1 MWHTNIVIGCET
13 GLGKRRP
20 DTALTQLRAL
30 LANRDLTVETRLPTE
45 RQLVE
50 TLGLKRPAVRKAL
63 AVLEAEGQIWRHVG
77 KGTFVGTRPMNGVGD
92 VAAIAR
98 KTNPGEVMRTRVL
111 IEPEVA
117 ALAAFNA
124 TPDHIAE
131 MRLCLQRSRAAA
143 TWRQYESWDNRFHR
157 VIGEAAQNYLLLA
170 LLDTLNAVRR
180 TVTWGRLR
188 PNRDRPAPDHHSFGE
203 HEAIVEAIQ
212 DRDRTRARE
221 AMRAH
226 LLNVE
231 RNLLAT

>member
-1 MWHTNIVIGCET
+1 MN
-13 GLGKRRP
+13 RSP
-20 DTALTQLRAL
+20 DAALTELRAL
-30 LANRDLTVETRLPTE
+30 VATMDPTAANRLPPE

-50 TLGLKRPAVRKAL
+50 TLGLNRPALRKAL

-77 KGTFVGTRPMNGVGD
+77 KGTFVGTRPTSDLGD

-111 IEPEVA
+111 LEPEVA
-117 ALAAFNA
+117 ALAALTA
-124 TPDHIAE
+124 TPEHVAE
-131 MRLCLQRSRAAA
+131 MRFCLQRSRAAA
-143 TWRQYESWDNRFHR
+143 TWRQYEGWDNRLHR
-157 VIGEAAQNYLLLA
+157 LIGEAAQNYLLLA

-188 PNRDRPAPDHHSFGE
+188 ANRDRPAPDHHSFAE
-203 HEAIVEAIQ
+203 HEAIVQAIEE
-212 DRDRTRARE
+212 RDRGRARD

-231 RNLLAT
+231 RKLLAS

>member
-1 MWHTNIVIGCET
+1 MASDV
-13 GLGKRRP
+13 P
-20 DTALTQLRAL
+20 DNALNQLRAI
-30 LANRDLTVETRLPTE
+30 LANRDLNVETRLPTE

-50 TLGLKRPAVRKAL
+50 TLGLTRPAVRKAL

-77 KGTFVGTRPMNGVGD
+77 KGTFIGTRPMNGVGD

-111 IEPEVA
+111 FEPEVA
-117 ALAAFNA
+117 ALAALNA
-124 TPDHIAE
+124 TPDHVAE

-157 VIGEAAQNYLLLA
+157 VIGEAAQNYLMLV

-180 TVTWGRLR
+180 AVTWGRLR
-188 PNRDRPAPDHHSFGE
+188 PDRDRPAPDHHSFGE

>member
-1 MWHTNIVIGCET
+1 LWHTNIVIGCET
-13 GLGKRRP
+13 VLASDVP
-20 DTALTQLRAL
+20 NNALNQLRAI
-30 LANRDLTVETRLPTE
+30 LANRDLNVETRLPTE

-50 TLGLKRPAVRKAL
+50 TLGLTRPAVRKAL

-77 KGTFVGTRPMNGVGD
+77 KGTFIGTRPMNGVGD

-111 IEPEVA
+111 FEPEVA
-117 ALAAFNA
+117 ALAALNA

-143 TWRQYESWDNRFHR
+143 TWRQYESWDNRLHR
-157 VIGEAAQNYLLLA
+157 VIGEAAQNYLMLV

-180 TVTWGRLR
+180 AVTWGRLR
-188 PNRDRPAPDHHSFGE
+188 PDRDRPAPDHHSFGE

-212 DRDRTRARE
+212 DRDRNRARE

-231 RNLLAT
+231 HNLLAT